1 MKRTS
6 TFSAAGAQ
14 PNARGPK
21 CRSMQNISK
30 DNSEKE
36 KPVMTEKND
45 NEGTPSDSTSV
56 KLSDRPFGELSY
68 EERRQAL
75 EEVDPIFKE
84 VYEAVD
90 LFFQDEAFSSL
101 ILFQQKVVEGL
112 MKKLFCLFLILLGN
126 YFLLHHYHLLER
138 ISFSQ
143 MDY

>member
-1 MKRTS
+1 
-6 TFSAAGAQ
+6 
-14 PNARGPK
+14 
-21 CRSMQNISK
+21 MQNISK

-90 LFFQDEAFSSL
+90 LFFRMRRTAGSTSNANSSTTVKIMMTMMMTMTMGKML
-101 ILFQQKVVEGL
+101 KTAMRRQGTPECV
-112 MKKLFCLFLILLGN
+112 
-126 YFLLHHYHLLER
+126 
-138 ISFSQ
+138 
-143 MDY
+143 

>member
-75 EEVDPIFKE
+75 ERRT
-84 VYEAVD
+84 AGSTSN
-90 LFFQDEAFSSL
+90 ANSSTTVKIMMTMMMTMTMGKML
-101 ILFQQKVVEGL
+101 KTAMRRQGTPECV
-112 MKKLFCLFLILLGN
+112 
-126 YFLLHHYHLLER
+126 
-138 ISFSQ
+138 
-143 MDY
+143 

>member
-75 EEVDPIFKE
+75 EEVEENRRKYIECELKYYSEDYDDDDDDNDDGE
-84 VYEAVD
+84 DAED
-90 LFFQDEAFSSL
+90 GDE
-101 ILFQQKVVEGL
+101 ET
-112 MKKLFCLFLILLGN
+112 GN
-126 YFLLHHYHLLER
+126 AGVRLNGNGEEKTPGKPDN
-138 ISFSQ
+138 SDGTNPQ
-143 MDY
+143 